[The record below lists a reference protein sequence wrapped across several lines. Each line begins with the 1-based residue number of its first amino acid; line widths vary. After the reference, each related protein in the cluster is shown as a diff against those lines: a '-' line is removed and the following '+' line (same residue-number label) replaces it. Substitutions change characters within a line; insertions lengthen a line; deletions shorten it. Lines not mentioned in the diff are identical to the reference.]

1 MTTTSVDVQR
11 LAGSCGAIVRGLD
24 VSRPQSPEQIEAIL
38 RLLDEHLVI
47 ALPRQALDLD
57 RLEAFTD
64 ELGGRDITPFIT
76 PVEGRPHVL
85 RVIKEPTDELN
96 FANAWHTDLSYLTA
110 PPAYTVLHAHDVPA
124 AGGDTMWANQYL
136 AYETLPD
143 SVKDQIADLRATHSA
158 GMAYG
163 TGGYLEAVAGK
174 SSMTVAPSADAYAVE
189 THPLVIR
196 HPRTGRAA
204 LFVNSVYTTGIEGM
218 DPDEA
223 RALARPADRPC
234 HAPEL
239 HVSAALGAR
248 DVGDLGQQRHPALRD
263 QRLSG
268 RAPRAVPHQRRRHR
282 AATRLSLH
290 SRCVG
295 PLIDSVEGG
304 PEFGADAGR
313 RRVGEVR
320 WRRRRLR
327 SCRRSPHREGGHA
340 AGSTRQ
346 RRRAD
351 GGSNDRH
358 RRAAAGTGS
367 WARRA
372 RGGAPRG

>member
-1 MTTTSVDVQR
+1 MTTTNVDVQR
-11 LAGSCGAIVRGLD
+11 LAGSCGAIVRGID

-96 FANAWHTDLSYLTA
+96 FANAWHTDLSYLMA

-196 HPRTGRAA
+196 HPRTGRGA

-223 RALARPADRPC
+223 RALLARLTA
-234 HAPEL
+234 HAT
-239 HVSAALGAR
+239 
-248 DVGDLGQQRHPALRD
+248 HPNF
-263 QRLSG
+263 
-268 RAPRAVPHQRRRHR
+268 
-282 AATRLSLH
+282 T
-290 SRCVG
+290 C
-295 PLIDSVEGG
+295 
-304 PEFGADAGR
+304 
-313 RRVGEVR
+313 
-320 WRRRRLR
+320 RLR
-327 SCRRSPHREGGHA
+327 WEPEMLAIWDNNATQHFAINDYPGERRELFRTSV
-340 AGSTRQ
+340 
-346 RRRAD
+346 
-351 GGSNDRH
+351 
-358 RRAAAGTGS
+358 AGTEPQP
-367 WARRA
+367 A
-372 RGGAPRG
+372 